1 MRREIVMGGCYL
13 GMAGHDVFNNKV
25 REIVNTNEHRVVL
38 LALDISNFKY
48 INDFYGMDEGDK
60 VMQDIADFYF
70 INEPLCLASH
80 GIGFDQFRGAYKVDN
95 MTDEDVVEY
104 IARKNRIFEKEL
116 SERYPLVY
124 QHVYVG
130 LYFYDDPS
138 LDVRMA
144 VDRANLAKKSTK
156 GRFDIPCCVYS
167 ADNCNEYLEHMDM
180 SNEFVRACE
189 EERIEIFLQPKI
201 SVSHNCVAGAEA
213 LVRMKTRAGEFI
225 SPARF
230 VPVLEHTGM
239 IGKLDDIMLDKTFAF
254 QRQCI
259 DKGIKPVP
267 VSVNISRQRF
277 TSEDLLKY
285 MLRLQD
291 KYQIDSSLIELEI
304 LETIFID
311 ALDAMIDVINALRAK
326 GFKINVDDFGS
337 GYSSLNQIANIPAD
351 IIKFDRVFANRSL
364 KSNKG
369 RQVIKSLI
377 EMLKRVEYELVF
389 EGVETKE
396 ELDTVVSYGCDV
408 IQGFYFDRPLPA
420 NEFVNKYYTGSR
432 EITNGT

>member
-1 MRREIVMGGCYL
+1 MRSGIVMGGCYL

-213 LVRMKTRAGEFI
+213 LVRMKTRAGELI

-351 IIKFDRVFANRSL
+351 IIK
-364 KSNKG
+364 
-369 RQVIKSLI
+369 
-377 EMLKRVEYELVF
+377 
-389 EGVETKE
+389 
-396 ELDTVVSYGCDV
+396 
-408 IQGFYFDRPLPA
+408 
-420 NEFVNKYYTGSR
+420 
-432 EITNGT
+432 